1 MRRRLSEKD
10 KLFKYVE
17 IIEGAARRGSS
28 LTRQLL
34 TFARKTETPVKPVDI
49 NTITTETL
57 HLFERSVSKEL
68 VVNTSLSTENVT
80 VSGDEGQIQQALLNL
95 LLNSRDAMPN
105 GGTISITTNVTMV
118 DAHTTSRF
126 SAVKPGAFVTITVSD
141 TGIGID
147 KALQNR
153 VFEPFFTTKDSGTG
167 LGLSVLYGVVQNHGG
182 FVDFESEV
190 GRGTTFRVYLPR
202 ALTKIH
208 TSARQRRQRLPRGIE
223 NILVID
229 DEISVCEIA
238 RDMLSDLGYTV
249 MTVYDGKAGVETY
262 RIRQASIDLVLL
274 DMNMPLLGG
283 KAAFEQLRSINPGVR
298 IIILTGYGRGV
309 IEPPTFP
316 GEVNGFLQK
325 PFQLEDLA
333 TKIRQVLDKRAPAT
347 QFTT

>member
-1 MRRRLSEKD
+1 
-10 KLFKYVE
+10 
-17 IIEGAARRGSS
+17 
-28 LTRQLL
+28 
-34 TFARKTETPVKPVDI
+34 
-49 NTITTETL
+49 
-57 HLFERSVSKEL
+57 
-68 VVNTSLSTENVT
+68 
-80 VSGDEGQIQQALLNL
+80 
-95 LLNSRDAMPN
+95 
-105 GGTISITTNVTMV
+105 MV

>member
-1 MRRRLSEKD
+1 
-10 KLFKYVE
+10 
-17 IIEGAARRGSS
+17 
-28 LTRQLL
+28 
-34 TFARKTETPVKPVDI
+34 
-49 NTITTETL
+49 
-57 HLFERSVSKEL
+57 
-68 VVNTSLSTENVT
+68 
-80 VSGDEGQIQQALLNL
+80 
-95 LLNSRDAMPN
+95 
-105 GGTISITTNVTMV
+105 
-118 DAHTTSRF
+118 
-126 SAVKPGAFVTITVSD
+126 
-141 TGIGID
+141 
-147 KALQNR
+147 
-153 VFEPFFTTKDSGTG
+153 
-167 LGLSVLYGVVQNHGG
+167 LSVLYGVVQNHGG

-202 ALTKIH
+202 ALTRIQ

-223 NILVID
+223 TILVID

-249 MTVYDGKAGVETY
+249 ITVHDGKSGVETY

-283 KAAFEQLRSINPGVR
+283 KAAFEQLRGINPGVR

-316 GEVNGFLQK
+316 GEVNEFLQK